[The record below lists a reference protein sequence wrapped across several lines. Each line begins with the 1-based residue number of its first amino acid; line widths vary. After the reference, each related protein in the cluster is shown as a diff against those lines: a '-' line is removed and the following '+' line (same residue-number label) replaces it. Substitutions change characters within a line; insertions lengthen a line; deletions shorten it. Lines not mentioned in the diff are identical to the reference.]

1 MSKTKLLLDV
11 VEDIRS
17 LGDSLQALAESFGVA
32 DETVVVTND
41 PKQSEQL
48 PFDDSEIKKP
58 KVTLEDVRAVLAR
71 KSQAWFMAQ
80 IQSIIKRF
88 DASKLSEVATCN
100 WQVEI
105 QLFRQIKVQLFH
117 FAISILISS
126 SSTLEKS

>member
-71 KSQAWFMAQ
+71 KSQAGFTAQ
-80 IQSIIKRF
+80 IQSIIRRF
-88 DASKLSEVATCN
+88 DASKLSEVATEHYE
-100 WQVEI
+100 EI
-105 QLFRQIKVQLFH
+105 LLLAEELSH
-117 FAISILISS
+117 D
-126 SSTLEKS
+126 